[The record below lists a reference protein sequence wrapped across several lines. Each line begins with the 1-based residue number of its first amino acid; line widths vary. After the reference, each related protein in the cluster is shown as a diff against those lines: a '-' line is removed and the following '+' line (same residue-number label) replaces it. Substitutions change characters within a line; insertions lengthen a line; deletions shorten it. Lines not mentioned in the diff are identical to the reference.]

1 MVRKPV
7 TPTIVDSNVLI
18 DAIRNR
24 QPALRFLEAA
34 ASAGAVWSSVLVR
47 SELWVGSR
55 PGENDRIEDLLGRI
69 AWHDV
74 TPSIADHAGR
84 LGAPFRLTHHIGV
97 VDLVLAATAIE
108 LGGTV
113 ATLNVRDFPM
123 FPGLQPPY

>member
-1 MVRKPV
+1 M
-7 TPTIVDSNVLI
+7 TLTIVDSNVLI

-24 QPALRFLEAA
+24 QPALRFLEGAA
-34 ASAGAVWSSVLVR
+34 DAGALWSSVLVR
-47 SELWVGSR
+47 SELWVGTR
-55 PGENDRIEDLLGRI
+55 PGEDDRIEDLISRI
-69 AWHDV
+69 GWHDV

-84 LGAPFRLTHHIGV
+84 LGAPYRLTHHIGV
-97 VDLVLAATAIE
+97 VDLVIAATAIE

>member
-1 MVRKPV
+1 M
-7 TPTIVDSNVLI
+7 TLTIVDSNVLI

-24 QPALRFLEAA
+24 ELALRFLEGAA
-34 ASAGAVWSSVLVR
+34 DAGTLWSSVLVR
-47 SELWVGSR
+47 TELWVGSR
-55 PGENDRIEDLLGRI
+55 PGEDDRIADLIGRI
-69 AWHDV
+69 MWHDV
-74 TPSIADHAGR
+74 TASIADQAGR

>member
-1 MVRKPV
+1 MARKLV
-7 TPTIVDSNVLI
+7 TLTILDSNVLI

-24 QPALRFLEAA
+24 QPALLFLDAA
-34 ASAGAVWSSVLVR
+34 ATAGALWSSVLVR

-55 PGENDRIEDLLGRI
+55 PGEDGRIEELIGRI

-84 LGAPFRLTHHIGV
+84 LGVPYRLTHHIGV
-97 VDLVLAATAIE
+97 VDLVIAATAIE

>member
-7 TPTIVDSNVLI
+7 TLTIVDSNVLI

-24 QPALRFLEAA
+24 QPALRFLDGAA
-34 ASAGAVWSSVLVR
+34 DAGALWSSVLVR

-55 PGENDRIEDLLGRI
+55 QGEDDRIADLIGRI
-69 AWHDV
+69 MWRDV

>member
-1 MVRKPV
+1 M
-7 TPTIVDSNVLI
+7 TLTIVDSNVLI
-18 DAIRNR
+18 DASRNR
-24 QPALRFLEAA
+24 QPALRFLEEAA
-34 ASAGAVWSSVLVR
+34 DAGAVWSSVVVR
-47 SELWVGSR
+47 SELWVGAR
-55 PGENDRIEDLLGRI
+55 PGEDDRIEDLIGRI

-84 LGAPFRLTHHIGV
+84 LGAPYRLTHHLGV

-108 LGGTV
+108 LGGSV

>member
-24 QPALRFLEAA
+24 QPALGFLEGAA
-34 ASAGAVWSSVLVR
+34 DAGALWSSVLVR
-47 SELWVGSR
+47 TELWIGSR
-55 PGENDRIEDLLGRI
+55 PGEDDRIANLMDRI

>member
-1 MVRKPV
+1 M
-7 TPTIVDSNVLI
+7 TLTILDSNVLI
-18 DAIRNR
+18 DASRNR
-24 QPALRFLEAA
+24 QPALRFLEKAA
-34 ASAGAVWSSVLVR
+34 DAGALWSSVVVR
-47 SELWVGSR
+47 SELWVGAR
-55 PGENDRIEDLLGRI
+55 PGEDDRIEDLIGRI

-74 TPSIADHAGR
+74 TPSIADRAGR
-84 LGAPFRLTHHIGV
+84 LGALYRLTHHLGV

>member
-1 MVRKPV
+1 M
-7 TPTIVDSNVLI
+7 TLTIVDSNVLI

-24 QPALRFLEAA
+24 QPALRFLERAA
-34 ASAGAVWSSVLVR
+34 DVGTLWSSVLVR
-47 SELWVGSR
+47 SELWVGTR
-55 PGENDRIEDLLGRI
+55 PGEDGRIEDLIRRI
-69 AWHDV
+69 TWHDV

-84 LGAPFRLTHHIGV
+84 LGAPYRRTHHIGV